1 MVRQAVA
8 LIDEHARAGRR
19 LILDVN
25 LSGKSIGDPQLAT
38 VIESMVAEA
47 SIDPACLVFEVTET
61 AAIANIEQAKS
72 FAHRLRDLGC
82 QLALDDF
89 GAGFGSFFYLKNLP
103 FDYLKIDGEYVR
115 DLSTSPMDRLL
126 VEALVSI
133 AQGMGKKTIAEF
145 VSDDEVTQLLRTIG
159 VDFAQGYHIGPP
171 RPLTEALALA

>member
-1 MVRQAVA
+1 YELLLRLQDERGSEPLLPGAFLYSAERFGLIEAIDVWVVRQAVA

-38 VIESMVAEA
+38 VIERMVAEA

-82 QLALDDF
+82 QLALD
-89 GAGFGSFFYLKNLP
+89 
-103 FDYLKIDGEYVR
+103 
-115 DLSTSPMDRLL
+115 
-126 VEALVSI
+126 
-133 AQGMGKKTIAEF
+133 
-145 VSDDEVTQLLRTIG
+145 
-159 VDFAQGYHIGPP
+159 
-171 RPLTEALALA
+171 